1 MIARSRGRL
10 CFVSPLGV
18 KMPIAKVRSVS
29 GRPHRKV
36 GHARK
41 AVAARSKGMAKTA
54 ETALTGRANEVRI
67 GMRPKHARLA
77 KGYTLKQLANVV
89 DCSESMISKVEN
101 DKLRPSI
108 AMLHRFAQALETN
121 IASLI
126 AELDPAGGLVSI
138 VRSNLRARIHV
149 DPEYQGADVWLERVI
164 TPSTGGLLQ
173 AHVLNLA
180 PGSRSD
186 GLIRHVGEELSFV
199 IAGEIDLEVDG
210 TLYRLRAGDSAF
222 FPSSLPHGYY
232 NKSKDVTRILWVNTP
247 PSF

>member
-1 MIARSRGRL
+1 
-10 CFVSPLGV
+10 
-18 KMPIAKVRSVS
+18 
-29 GRPHRKV
+29 
-36 GHARK
+36 
-41 AVAARSKGMAKTA
+41 
-54 ETALTGRANEVRI
+54 
-67 GMRPKHARLA
+67 
-77 KGYTLKQLANVV
+77 
-89 DCSESMISKVEN
+89 
-101 DKLRPSI
+101 
-108 AMLHRFAQALETN
+108 MLHRFAQALETN

>member
-1 MIARSRGRL
+1 MA
-10 CFVSPLGV
+10 
-18 KMPIAKVRSVS
+18 IAKINSLSR
-29 GRPHRKV
+29 RPRRKV
-36 GHARK
+36 GNTRK
-41 AVAARSKGMAKTA
+41 AVDARSKAMPKQTA
-54 ETALTGRANEVRI
+54 AALTRRTNEVRI
-67 GMRPKHARLA
+67 GMRLKHARLA
-77 KGYTLKQLANVV
+77 KGYTLKELADVV

-126 AELDPAGGLVSI
+126 AEPDPGIGLVSI
-138 VRSNLRARIHV
+138 VRNNRRPRIHV
-149 DPEYQGADVWLERVI
+149 DPELQGGDVWLERVI
-164 TPSTGGLLQ
+164 TPSNGGLLQ

-199 IAGEIDLEVDG
+199 ISGEVNIEVDG
-210 TLYRLRAGDSAF
+210 KIYPLRAGDSAF
-222 FPSSLPHGYY
+222 FPSSLAHGYH
-232 NKSKDVTRILWVNTP
+232 NKGKQITRILWVNTP

>member
-1 MIARSRGRL
+1 MA
-10 CFVSPLGV
+10 
-18 KMPIAKVRSVS
+18 IAKIDSLSR
-29 GRPHRKV
+29 RPRRKV
-36 GHARK
+36 GNTRK
-41 AVAARSKGMAKTA
+41 AVDARSKAMSKQTA
-54 ETALTGRANEVRI
+54 AALTRRTNEVRI
-67 GMRPKHARLA
+67 GMRLKHARLA
-77 KGYTLKQLANVV
+77 KGYTLKELADVV

-126 AELDPAGGLVSI
+126 AEPDPGIGLVSI
-138 VRSNLRARIHV
+138 VRNNRRPRIHV
-149 DPEYQGADVWLERVI
+149 DPELQGGDVWLERVI
-164 TPSTGGLLQ
+164 TPSNGGLLQ

-199 IAGEIDLEVDG
+199 ISGEVDIEVDG
-210 TLYRLRAGDSAF
+210 KIYPLRAGDAAF
-222 FPSSLPHGYY
+222 FPSSLAHGYH
-232 NKSKDVTRILWVNTP
+232 NKGKQITRILWVNTP

>member
-1 MIARSRGRL
+1 MAITKLRPSSR
-10 CFVSPLGV
+10 
-18 KMPIAKVRSVS
+18 
-29 GRPHRKV
+29 RPRRKAA
-36 GHARK
+36 HTRK
-41 AVAARSKGMAKTA
+41 AVDAREHGPAKA
-54 ETALTGRANEVRI
+54 SGSAWVGRANEVRI
-67 GMRPKHARLA
+67 GMRLKHARLA
-77 KGYTLKQLANVV
+77 KGYTLKELAKVV
-89 DCSESMISKVEN
+89 ECSESMISKVEN

-108 AMLHRFAQALETN
+108 AMLHRFAQALATN

-126 AELDPAGGLVSI
+126 AEPDPGADLVSI

-164 TPSTGGLLQ
+164 TPSVGGLLQ

-199 IAGEIDLEVDG
+199 IAGEVDLEVDG
-210 TLYRLRAGDSAF
+210 QFYRLRAGDSAF
-222 FPSSLPHGYY
+222 FPSSLAHGYD
-232 NKSKDVTRILWVNTP
+232 NKSKQITRILWINTP